1 MITNLYS
8 CILQHKTKIIMETY
22 IPKNSINTPL
32 QVTEDDLV
40 QELQEYKRDNA
51 RLRQNNETYKL
62 QYIEL
67 REKLYKILETTSN
80 SEEL

>member
-1 MITNLYS
+1 
-8 CILQHKTKIIMETY
+8 METY

-32 QVTEDDLV
+32 QLTQDELV
-40 QELQEYKRDNA
+40 QKLQEYKRDNA

-67 REKLYKILETTSN
+67 REKLYKLLESTKI
-80 SEEL
+80 

>member
-1 MITNLYS
+1 
-8 CILQHKTKIIMETY
+8 METY

-32 QVTEDDLV
+32 QLSEDELV
-40 QELQEYKRDNA
+40 QKLQEYKKDNA

-67 REKLYKILETTSN
+67 REKLKQLLETTK
-80 SEEL
+80 L

>member
-1 MITNLYS
+1 
-8 CILQHKTKIIMETY
+8 METY
-22 IPKNSINTPL
+22 IPRNIINTPL
-32 QVTEDDLV
+32 QLTQDQLL

-67 REKLYKILETTSN
+67 REKLYKLLETTKI
-80 SEEL
+80 

>member
-1 MITNLYS
+1 
-8 CILQHKTKIIMETY
+8 METY

-32 QVTEDDLV
+32 QLTQDDLV

-51 RLRQNNETYKL
+51 RLRKNNEIYKL

-67 REKLYKILETTSN
+67 REKLYKLLETTK
-80 SEEL
+80 L

>member
-1 MITNLYS
+1 
-8 CILQHKTKIIMETY
+8 METY
-22 IPKNSINTPL
+22 VPKNSINTPL
-32 QVTEDDLV
+32 QITQDDLV

-67 REKLYKILETTSN
+67 REKLYKLLETTK
-80 SEEL
+80 L

>member
-1 MITNLYS
+1 
-8 CILQHKTKIIMETY
+8 METY

-32 QVTEDDLV
+32 QISQEDLV

-67 REKLYKILETTSN
+67 REKLKQLLETTK
-80 SEEL
+80 L

>member
-1 MITNLYS
+1 
-8 CILQHKTKIIMETY
+8 METY

-32 QVTEDDLV
+32 QISQEDLV

-67 REKLYKILETTSN
+67 REKLYKLLETTK
-80 SEEL
+80 L

>member
-1 MITNLYS
+1 
-8 CILQHKTKIIMETY
+8 METY

-32 QVTEDDLV
+32 QVTENELV
-40 QELQEYKRDNA
+40 QKLQEYKRDNA

-67 REKLYKILETTSN
+67 REKLYKLLETTK
-80 SEEL
+80 L

>member
-1 MITNLYS
+1 
-8 CILQHKTKIIMETY
+8 METY

-32 QVTEDDLV
+32 QLSQEDLV

>member
-1 MITNLYS
+1 
-8 CILQHKTKIIMETY
+8 METY

-32 QVTEDDLV
+32 QISQEDLV

-62 QYIEL
+62 QYIEM
-67 REKLYKILETTSN
+67 REKLKQLLETTK
-80 SEEL
+80 L

>member
-1 MITNLYS
+1 
-8 CILQHKTKIIMETY
+8 METY

-32 QVTEDDLV
+32 QISQEDLV

-51 RLRQNNETYKL
+51 RLRKNNEIYKL

-67 REKLYKILETTSN
+67 REKLYKLLETTK
-80 SEEL
+80 L

>member
-1 MITNLYS
+1 
-8 CILQHKTKIIMETY
+8 METY

-32 QVTEDDLV
+32 QLTQDDLL

-51 RLRQNNETYKL
+51 RLRKNNEIYKL

-67 REKLYKILETTSN
+67 REKLYKLLETTK
-80 SEEL
+80 L

>member
-1 MITNLYS
+1 
-8 CILQHKTKIIMETY
+8 METY

-32 QVTEDDLV
+32 QLTEDELV
-40 QELQEYKRDNA
+40 QKLQEYKRDNA

-67 REKLYKILETTSN
+67 REKLNQLLETTK
-80 SEEL
+80 L

>member
-1 MITNLYS
+1 
-8 CILQHKTKIIMETY
+8 METY

-32 QVTEDDLV
+32 QITEDELV

-51 RLRQNNETYKL
+51 RLRQNNQTYKL

-67 REKLYKILETTSN
+67 REKLKQLLETTK
-80 SEEL
+80 L

>member
-1 MITNLYS
+1 
-8 CILQHKTKIIMETY
+8 METY

-32 QVTEDDLV
+32 QLSQEDLV

-51 RLRQNNETYKL
+51 RLRKNNEIYKL

-67 REKLYKILETTSN
+67 REKLYKLSETTK
-80 SEEL
+80 L

>member
-1 MITNLYS
+1 
-8 CILQHKTKIIMETY
+8 METY

-32 QVTEDDLV
+32 QLTQDELV

-62 QYIEL
+62 QYIEM
-67 REKLYKILETTSN
+67 REKLFKLLETTKI
-80 SEEL
+80 

>member
-1 MITNLYS
+1 
-8 CILQHKTKIIMETY
+8 METY

-32 QVTEDDLV
+32 QLTQDDLV

-67 REKLYKILETTSN
+67 REKLKQLLETTK
-80 SEEL
+80 L

>member
-1 MITNLYS
+1 
-8 CILQHKTKIIMETY
+8 METY
-22 IPKNSINTPL
+22 IQKNSINTPL
-32 QVTEDDLV
+32 QLTQDELV

-67 REKLYKILETTSN
+67 REKLYKLLETTK
-80 SEEL
+80 L

>member
-1 MITNLYS
+1 
-8 CILQHKTKIIMETY
+8 METY

-32 QVTEDDLV
+32 QITQDDLV

-51 RLRQNNETYKL
+51 RLRQNNQTYKL

-67 REKLYKILETTSN
+67 REKLKQLLESTKI
-80 SEEL
+80 

>member
-1 MITNLYS
+1 
-8 CILQHKTKIIMETY
+8 METY

-32 QVTEDDLV
+32 QLSQEDLV

-67 REKLYKILETTSN
+67 REKLYKLLETTK
-80 SEEL
+80 L

>member
-1 MITNLYS
+1 
-8 CILQHKTKIIMETY
+8 METY

-32 QVTEDDLV
+32 QLSQDDLI

-67 REKLYKILETTSN
+67 REKLYKLLETTK
-80 SEEL
+80 L

>member
-1 MITNLYS
+1 
-8 CILQHKTKIIMETY
+8 METY

-32 QVTEDDLV
+32 QLSQDDLV

>member
-1 MITNLYS
+1 
-8 CILQHKTKIIMETY
+8 METY

-32 QVTEDDLV
+32 QITQDDLV

-62 QYIEL
+62 QYIEI
-67 REKLYKILETTSN
+67 REKLFKLLETTK
-80 SEEL
+80 L